1 MAELLSLFDEYNDDI
16 TGCAFTRKAPWIR
29 VPAFFLISFTIRKKK
44 SGIRYTEELKYHD
57 IHIQMQKLHSVSTFV
72 RNNSYVWEKA
82 LSLARALG
90 LSTLSP
96 DETGTHLSA
105 RTASSLL
112 GEIPQQPLHH
122 FSKVFYSCDCTRN
135 SI

>member
-1 MAELLSLFDEYNDDI
+1 
-16 TGCAFTRKAPWIR
+16 
-29 VPAFFLISFTIRKKK
+29 
-44 SGIRYTEELKYHD
+44 
-57 IHIQMQKLHSVSTFV
+57 MQKLHSVSTFV

-105 RTASSLL
+105 RTASSVL

-135 SI
+135 SLLHYYFVNVYPTSLFSTPYPINNLYKNSISVFMENFEFSDD